1 MFLTIVTYAKT
12 YAKIRFAHS
21 QFKKQ
26 GLRTS
31 RNRKVC
37 KTLDISFT
45 TLTFNIW
52 ARMLDFMFSAFVKGT
67 TLGRPKQLSNNGY
80 HFLQK

>member
-45 TLTFNIW
+45 TLIAHNKIEDYLIQHLGSN
-52 ARMLDFMFSAFVKGT
+52 ARLYVFSVCKRNNSGT
-67 TLGRPKQLSNNGY
+67 A
-80 HFLQK
+80 